1 VICKQQMAV
10 ILLENLDARFQVGF
24 LADVFDTFRRRGIS
38 VDLVATSE
46 TTTTVAIDCQANH
59 LGKEELADLVE
70 DLVVRCK
77 VRLFRD
83 CVCVNLVGQGARTAL
98 SRIQSVMS
106 YFEERPLLMASQSA
120 NDLCLSLLI
129 EEGEHEQLLKS
140 AHAALIPAD
149 VGGADPVFGPSW
161 RRIQPLADRVQSL

>member
-1 VICKQQMAV
+1 
-10 ILLENLDARFQVGF
+10 
-24 LADVFDTFRRRGIS
+24 
-38 VDLVATSE
+38 
-46 TTTTVAIDCQANH
+46 
-59 LGKEELADLVE
+59 
-70 DLVVRCK
+70 
-77 VRLFRD
+77 
-83 CVCVNLVGQGARTAL
+83 
-98 SRIQSVMS
+98 RIQSVMS

-161 RRIQPLADRVQSL
+161 RRIQPFADRVQSL